1 MNVVAY
7 ARDLDIGSSLS
18 RAADLP
24 AASSVAVDL
33 WIWIAVALAA
43 GLAIGIG
50 AMIFISRRHA
60 SSKSESSRQVPQ
72 HDSTHEA
79 LRRSEAQ
86 FRATFERAAVGIAHI
101 GLQGQFLR
109 VNQKLCDIVGY
120 TLEELLSKTFQDITH
135 PQDLGADLAFAKRAQ
150 AGEIDSY
157 AGEKRYLRKDGS
169 EVWIN
174 RAATLVRGID
184 GAPDYYLAVIEDIQR
199 RKDVEAALRANE
211 ERLRLALRAANQALF
226 EVDLRTWKVI
236 VSPELLRML
245 GHDTRNTDTTYEEV
259 RARRHPDDLERIDRM
274 YQEYAQGTR
283 TSHRE
288 ELRLRTQNEDWIW
301 VLSFGQVSQWDETGK
316 PIRVVGTTL
325 DITERKRA
333 EEAVRNSER
342 RFRALIEN
350 SLDSIA
356 VIDAN
361 NNILY
366 LSPAV
371 AGVEGYSPEE
381 LVGRSGIENTHPDD
395 LPLVGRIVEQLVAN
409 PGKPIP
415 VLWRRRHKDG
425 RWLWL
430 EGFATNLLDDPAV
443 RGIVTN
449 YHDVTERK
457 QAEEALAAE
466 RALLRTLID
475 ALPDVVFTKD
485 TSGHF
490 MICNAAEIE
499 HLGFTR
505 QEELEGKTVFDLYPR
520 ELAEMYHADDQRAL
534 NGESILNREEPSM
547 GADGKPR
554 WYLTIK
560 VPLRGPAGE
569 IIGLVGM
576 SRDITERKNAEA
588 LSRRTHKMEALGTLA
603 GGIAHDF
610 NNILLAING
619 NVRLAMA
626 DLSHEHPAQESL
638 AEIAK
643 AGARA
648 ADLVRRILAF
658 SRPHESRRDAMQ
670 LQPVIE
676 EALKLLRSTLPAMI
690 EIRTAYAAEVPVV
703 SADASQIHQVIMNLI
718 TNAAHAIGHR
728 VGLINVGL
736 ETVDVNEQLL
746 HASIDLREG
755 RYVRLAVSDDGC
767 GMDQGM
773 LERIFDPFFTT
784 KPAGQGTGLGLSV
797 VHGIMRGHN
806 GAVTVYSQPGKGTT
820 FHLYFPAATAQIPVG
835 PADQGEVSRVRT
847 ERVLYVDDEASLV
860 LLARRALERLGYRVT
875 GHHDP
880 IEALQDFN
888 ARPDAFDVVVTDLSM
903 PGMSGFELARGV
915 LATRPDIPLL
925 MTSGYVRPQDE
936 EAAHNIGVRAVI
948 LNPNTADDLGK
959 MLDRLFKA
967 PER

>member
-1 MNVVAY
+1 VGIAL
-7 ARDLDIGSSLS
+7 LDDTRVMTNLS
-18 RAADLP
+18 RAAELP
-24 AASSVAVDL
+24 TASSVAVDP
-33 WIWIAVALAA
+33 WICIAVALAV
-43 GLAIGIG
+43 GLAIAVG
-50 AMIFISRRHA
+50 AMLFVSRKHA
-60 SSKSESSRQVPQ
+60 SSKWRPSRSGRE
-72 HDSTHEA
+72 HGSTDDA
-79 LRRSEAQ
+79 LRLSEAQ

-101 GLQGQFLR
+101 ALEGQFLR

-120 TLEELLSKTFQDITH
+120 TLEELVSKTFQDITH
-135 PQDLGADLAFAKRAQ
+135 PQDLAADLAFAKRAR
-150 AGEIDSY
+150 AGEFDSY
-157 AGEKRYLRKDGS
+157 ASEKRYIRKDGN
-169 EVWIN
+169 EVWVN
-174 RAATLVRGID
+174 RTATLVRGSD
-184 GAPDYYLAVIEDIQR
+184 GTPDYYLAVVEDIQP

-226 EVDLRTWKVI
+226 EVDLRTWKVV
-236 VSPELLRML
+236 VSPELLKML
-245 GHDTRNTDTTYEEV
+245 GHDTRYTDTTYEEI
-259 RARRHPDDLERIDRM
+259 RARRHPDDLERIDRI

-288 ELRLRTQNEDWIW
+288 ELRLRTQSADWIW
-301 VLSFGQVSQWDETGK
+301 VLSFGQVAQWDETGK
-316 PIRVVGTTL
+316 PVRVVGTTL
-325 DITERKRA
+325 DITERKRT

-371 AGVEGYSPEE
+371 ALVEGYSPDE

-395 LPLVGRIVEQLVAN
+395 LPLVGRLVEQLVAN

-466 RALLRTLID
+466 RALMRTLID

-485 TSGHF
+485 TAGRF
-490 MICNAAEIE
+490 MICNAAEIA
-499 HLGFTR
+499 HLGFSR
-505 QEELEGKTVFDLYPR
+505 QEELQNKTVFDLYPR
-520 ELAEMYHADDQRAL
+520 ELAQMYHADDQRAL
-534 NGESILNREEPSM
+534 RGESIVNREEPSV

-576 SRDITERKNAEA
+576 SRDITERKDAEA

-619 NVRLAMA
+619 NVRLAMS
-626 DLSHEHPAQESL
+626 DLPLGHPAQESL

-658 SRPHESRRDAMQ
+658 SRPHESRRDVIQ

-690 EIRTAYAAEVPVV
+690 EIRTAYADDVPVV

-718 TNAAHAIGHR
+718 TNAAHAIAGR

-767 GMDQGM
+767 GMDQAM

-820 FHLYFPAATAQIPVG
+820 FHLYFPAATAHMRV
-835 PADQGEVSRVRT
+835 DQTEQRELARHRT

-860 LLARRALERLGYRVT
+860 TLARRALERLGYQVT

-880 IEALQDFN
+880 AQALQDFN

-925 MTSGYVRPQDE
+925 LTSGYVRPQDE

-948 LNPNTADDLGK
+948 LKPNTAEDLGK
-959 MLDRLFKA
+959 VLDRLFQ
-967 PER
+967 ERES